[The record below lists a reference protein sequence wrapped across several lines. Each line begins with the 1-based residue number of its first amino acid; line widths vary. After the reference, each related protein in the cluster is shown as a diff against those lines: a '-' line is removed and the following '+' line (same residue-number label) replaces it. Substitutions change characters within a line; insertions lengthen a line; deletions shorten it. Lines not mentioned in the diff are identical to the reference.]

1 MLIPRGPFLLEW
13 ARGHSSVL
21 LWLPLW
27 SLSPR
32 VASLGW
38 VALWML
44 LVVAVLSVPAVAVG
58 DGHGEAGT
66 LMGRVALA
74 PPG

>member
-1 MLIPRGPFLLEW
+1 MFIPRGPFLLEW

-21 LWLPLW
+21 LCLPLW
-27 SLSPR
+27 SLSLR
-32 VASLGW
+32 VASLGQ
-38 VALWML
+38 VALGMP
-44 LVVAVLSVPAVAVG
+44 LVEAVLSVPAVALG
-58 DGHGEAGT
+58 DGHGRDGT